1 MSPLMKAPAASVWS
15 CGWHHQHIVISLC
28 SPAKGAAAEPPGL
41 TCGTRTHSRPLET
54 DGGTWQI
61 ASEEEEMEEEEDAKS
76 HTRNGTESGSLSLR
90 AGSAGELSAHLWL
103 LSGE

>member
-1 MSPLMKAPAASVWS
+1 
-15 CGWHHQHIVISLC
+15 
-28 SPAKGAAAEPPGL
+28 
-41 TCGTRTHSRPLET
+41 
-54 DGGTWQI
+54 
-61 ASEEEEMEEEEDAKS
+61 MEEEEDAKS